1 MIAAFTKTLSQ
12 EYLTT
17 ITIRRFQV
25 YMSTVYFSRS
35 DSATIHKQKLSL
47 VPSLMVKKHDGEM
60 GLFEI

>member
-12 EYLTT
+12 EYVTT

-47 VPSLMVKKHDGEM
+47 VPYLMVK
-60 GLFEI
+60 